1 MADSRLIEVRAG
13 GEKEE
18 PAGVQPVFFYDLADP
33 ECYLVAER
41 IMGDLPVVP
50 EWEPVHA
57 VSAGLAPVPDVFD
70 WISFGDRV
78 DAAGLQPLRVPSAW
92 PVDSRVSMLTA
103 TYAKNVGRAVAFS
116 LAAFRQV
123 FAGGR
128 DPGAEDTALLAA
140 AACEMHPAAV
150 LKALGMRSVVGGL
163 AAAGERCRTLGV
175 PALPAITIGEV
186 VFSGPSALDD
196 ACAALQGVV

>member
-1 MADSRLIEVRAG
+1 M
-13 GEKEE
+13 
-18 PAGVQPVFFYDLADP
+18 FFYDLADP
-33 ECYLVAER
+33 ESYLVAER

-50 EWEPVHA
+50 EWEPVHG
-57 VSAGLAPVPDVFD
+57 VSAGLAGSAADGFD
-70 WISFGDRV
+70 WIGFGDRV
-78 DAAGLQPLRVPSAW
+78 DAAGLQPLRVPPAW

-128 DPGAEDTALLAA
+128 DPGDENTALLAA

-150 LKALGMRSVVGGL
+150 LKALGMKSVVGGL
-163 AAAGERCRTLGV
+163 ATAGERCQALGV
-175 PALPAITIGEV
+175 PALPAIAIGEV
-186 VFSGPSALDD
+186 VFSGPTALAD